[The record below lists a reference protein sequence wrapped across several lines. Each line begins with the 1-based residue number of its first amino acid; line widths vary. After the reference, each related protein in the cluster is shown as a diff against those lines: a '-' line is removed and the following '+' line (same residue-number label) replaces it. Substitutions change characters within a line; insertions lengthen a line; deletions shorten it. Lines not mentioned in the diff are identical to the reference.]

1 MFTLFTMMKLKSARV
16 VNYLKVDKSNPN
28 NEMLFKQRRA
38 IQIEWIVSIEKKI
51 THFVFKTK
59 NPVDW

>member
-1 MFTLFTMMKLKSARV
+1 MKLKSARV

-28 NEMLFKQRRA
+28 NEMIFKQRRV